1 MNRANIRL
9 SKNLHVLFS
18 MKKTL
23 IITGA
28 SSGIGLAIAKRFAQ
42 ANYTVHNLDITEG
55 EEGQYHYCDVTKS
68 EQVQACVKRI
78 AEAGSIDVLISNA
91 GMHFSATIEDTTEA
105 DFAKVFNLNVKG
117 AYLVTQAVL
126 PIMKKQ
132 KEGVVLYIGSDQ
144 STIAKPNS
152 FIYNLSKHAL
162 ASMAKTTALDYASY
176 NIRANTL
183 CPGTIETPLY
193 HKAINAYCER
203 TGADVNSIHAEEAAL
218 QPLGRI
224 GQPEDVA
231 AMALF
236 LASDEASFI
245 TGSLQAIDGGYTTA

>member
-1 MNRANIRL
+1 
-9 SKNLHVLFS
+9 

-28 SSGIGLAIAKRFAQ
+28 SSGIGLAIAKRFQ
-42 ANYTVHNLDITEG
+42 SANYAVHNLDITYG
-55 EEGQYHYCDVTKS
+55 HLGHYHPCDVTKH
-68 EQVQACVKRI
+68 EQVRACVESI
-78 AEAGSIDVLISNA
+78 AADYSIDVVISNA
-91 GMHFSATIEDTTEA
+91 GMHFSGNIEKTSES
-105 DFAKVFNLNVKG
+105 DFTKVINLNVKG
-117 AYLVTQAVL
+117 AYLLTQAVL
-126 PIMKKQ
+126 PHMKQ
-132 KEGVVLYIGSDQ
+132 RQNGVILYIGSDQ
-144 STIAKPNS
+144 STIGKSNS

-193 HKAINAYCER
+193 HNAIAAYCKR
-203 TGADVNSIHAEEAAL
+203 SGADLAVVHAQEAAL

-236 LASDEASFI
+236 LASDDAAFI
-245 TGSLQAIDGGYTTA
+245 TGSLQAIDGGYTTG